1 MPSPGFSWGTN
12 LRTNQRVTL
21 LMVSTLIAVFFTLG
35 PATAYADGWQQM
47 IPENIDVGNS
57 KVLYSLD
64 GADLAGLGD
73 RETPMPWQQ
82 YHSHSH
88 IPVSGFMDKAFK
100 PKKHNGKLG
109 RVVDALGLQSIYNEP
124 LVRNVLGRVKGSRFC
139 LTGGCGINLK
149 LSLRKPGLRFEHKF

>member
-1 MPSPGFSWGTN
+1 MI
-12 LRTNQRVTL
+12 
-21 LMVSTLIAVFFTLG
+21 STLVAVLFTLG
-35 PATAYADGWQQM
+35 PGNSYADGWQQM
-47 IPENIDVGNS
+47 IPEGIDVGGS

-64 GADLAGLGD
+64 GTDLADLGD
-73 RETPMPWQQ
+73 HEPPMPWQQ
-82 YHSHSH
+82 YRSHNH

-100 PKKHNGKLG
+100 PKKHTGKLG

-124 LVRNVLGRVKGSRFC
+124 LVRNVLGRVRGSRFC

>member
-1 MPSPGFSWGTN
+1 MSRAN
-12 LRTNQRVTL
+12 HQRATL
-21 LMVSTLIAVFFTLG
+21 LVVNTLITLFFILG
-35 PATAYADGWQQM
+35 AAAAAADGWRQM
-47 IPENIDVGNS
+47 LPEKIDVGNS
-57 KVLYSLD
+57 TVLYSLD
-64 GADLAGLGD
+64 GADLAGLAD

-82 YHSHSH
+82 YRSHTH